1 MQPTVDAIDAY
12 IKTNKLQAPRV
23 IGHSLGG
30 LMGGMLA
37 FQHPE
42 DVGGLMIV
50 DALPFYGALFGAK
63 DPAAVAPQAAAMR
76 DSILAQT
83 QDDYAKSETA
93 FMHALV
99 KSPDGCKQATRWAIA
114 SDKSVVARAMY
125 EDMTTDIRPQL
136 HKIKMPVTILHAW
149 DSLTG
154 IPQAASDQLYQENYA
169 ALPDKKIV
177 RIDDSFHFI
186 MLDQPDKFTA
196 QVDIFLK

>member
-1 MQPTVDAIDAY
+1 
-12 IKTNKLQAPRV
+12 
-23 IGHSLGG
+23 
-30 LMGGMLA
+30 MGGMLA

-83 QDDYAKSETA
+83 QDDYAKNETA

-136 HKIKMPVTILHAW
+136 NKIKTPVTILHAW
-149 DSLTG
+149 DSLAG
-154 IPQAASDQLYQENYA
+154 FPQAASDQLYQENYA

-186 MLDQPDKFTA
+186 MLDQPDKFAA
-196 QVDIFLK
+196 QVDNFLKLETGEPFKNL